1 MTRLAKKF
9 YVGKPILHCLTQ
21 NIGLI
26 ALFPHKN
33 FKAQFQKRNGAKVI
47 ALGFLQNENLHQFF
61 QIQFGGNARNLDCPI
76 FQNLR
81 MHFAE
86 NSDLLFAD

>member
-33 FKAQFQKRNGAKVI
+33 FKAKFQKRNGAKVI
-47 ALGFLQNENLHQFF
+47 VLGFLQIEK
-61 QIQFGGNARNLDCPI
+61 
-76 FQNLR
+76 
-81 MHFAE
+81 
-86 NSDLLFAD
+86 

>member
-1 MTRLAKKF
+1 MLIKKRAGHKARLNFMTKLAKKF

-33 FKAQFQKRNGAKVI
+33 FKAKFQKRNGAKVI
-47 ALGFLQNENLHQFF
+47 VLGL
-61 QIQFGGNARNLDCPI
+61 
-76 FQNLR
+76 LR
-81 MHFAE
+81 MPFE
-86 NSDLLFAD
+86 MRLSQIFTSI